1 VDEEQGGMSLV
12 NKRIVVIGGASGIGF
27 AVAEGA
33 IAGGAEVVI
42 GSSRADNV
50 QAGVEKLGNHASGH
64 PVDVRRE
71 DTVAGF
77 FQWAGPFDH
86 LVFTAGDW
94 GGFRAPKVLA
104 ETDLDA
110 AAEAYAVRYWGAL
123 KAIKHGLGQMR
134 EGGSVVLTN
143 GMIAHRPRKGTPIST
158 AMAGG
163 IEHLV
168 QGLAVDLA
176 PIRVNAVC
184 PGAIRTGVWDSI
196 PAETREAQFKAMTGR
211 LPIPRIGEPAEVA
224 EAYLYLMKA
233 GYTTGQVLLVDG
245 GGSVV

>member
-1 VDEEQGGMSLV
+1 MNLEG
-12 NKRIVVIGGASGIGF
+12 KRIVVIGGASGIGY
-27 AVAEGA
+27 AVAQGA
-33 IAGGAEVVI
+33 IAEGAEVVV
-42 GSSRADNV
+42 GSSQPANV
-50 QAGVEKLGNHASGH
+50 QGAVGKLGARASGR
-64 PVDVRRE
+64 PVDVKAE
-71 DTVAGF
+71 ATVASF
-77 FQWAGPFDH
+77 FDWAGPFDH

-94 GGFRAPKVLA
+94 GGFRSPRPLA

-110 AAEAYAVRYWGAL
+110 AADAYAVRYWGAL
-123 KAIKHGLGQMR
+123 KAIKHGAPRLR

-163 IEHLV
+163 VEHLV
-168 QGLAVDLA
+168 RGLAVDLA

-184 PGAIRTGVWDSI
+184 PGAIRTGVWDQI
-196 PAETREAQFKAMTGR
+196 PAETREAQFKAMTSR
-211 LPIPRIGEPAEVA
+211 LPIARIGEPAEAA